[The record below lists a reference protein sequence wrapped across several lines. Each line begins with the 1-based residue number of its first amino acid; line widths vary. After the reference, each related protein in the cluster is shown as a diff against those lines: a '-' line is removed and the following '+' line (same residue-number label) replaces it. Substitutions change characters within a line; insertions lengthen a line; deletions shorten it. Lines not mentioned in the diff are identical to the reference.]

1 MSKQIAILE
10 GATRLFLRH
19 GFRKASMDEIA
30 REAGV
35 SKPTLYAYLAD
46 KDALFAAVCDHVG
59 QKMLAAANE
68 ARSTKTF
75 VERVQGILT
84 AKFTGT
90 YELLQQSP
98 YAQELMDT
106 QQAAA
111 RERIDAT
118 TAGFEAL
125 LLKEI
130 DRAARAHEV
139 DLRALGLDKR
149 GLVRVLMQA
158 GHGAAYGVRTVDEHR
173 EQLSTLVRAILR
185 PGR

>member
-1 MSKQIAILE
+1 MARQEAVLE
-10 GATRLFLRH
+10 AAARMFVQH

-35 SKPTLYAYLAD
+35 SKPTLYAYFAD

-59 QKMLAAANE
+59 KKMLAAAT
-68 ARSTKTF
+68 AALTAKGL
-75 VERVQGILT
+75 VARVQGILT

-90 YELLQQSP
+90 YELLRTSP
-98 YAQELMDT
+98 YAQELIDT

-111 RERIDAT
+111 RAHIDAT

-125 LLKEI
+125 LTKELE
-130 DRAARAHEV
+130 RAARAGELH
-139 DLRALGLDKR
+139 LRDLGLDKR

-158 GHGAAYGVRTVDEHR
+158 GHGASYGVATVEEHR
-173 EQLSTLVRAILR
+173 AQLGASVRAILR
-185 PGR
+185 R